1 MGVLPLQFLEGQ
13 NAESLGLTGS
23 ETFTIKGVSDMEPRA
38 VLTVEL
44 GDGRQFQ
51 VQSRID
57 GPNELNYLKN
67 GGILPTVLRR
77 LYKESTA
84 K

>member
-1 MGVLPLQFLEGQ
+1 MLADADAAAVADAELE
-13 NAESLGLTGS
+13 
-23 ETFTIKGVSDMEPRA
+23 M
-38 VLTVEL
+38 LTVEL

-77 LYKESTA
+77 LYKESVG

>member
-1 MGVLPLQFLEGQ
+1 MGVLPLQFLEGES
-13 NAESLGLTGS
+13 AESLGLSGH
-23 ETFTIKGVSDMEPRA
+23 ETFSIHGLADMEPRA
-38 VLTVEL
+38 ILTVEL

-57 GPNELNYLKN
+57 GPNEMNYLRN

-77 LYKESTA
+77 LYKESA
-84 K
+84 AA